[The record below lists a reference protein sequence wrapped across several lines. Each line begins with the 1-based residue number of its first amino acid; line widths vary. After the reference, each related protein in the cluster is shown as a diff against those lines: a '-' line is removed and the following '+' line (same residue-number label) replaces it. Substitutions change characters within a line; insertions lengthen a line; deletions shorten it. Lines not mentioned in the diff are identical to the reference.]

1 MPKQLIV
8 APLSVFSLGAF
19 FLSQLVSPVHAAAL
33 MGFEDS
39 AMLMTEIGRYNQEWM
54 LNYSPT
60 LGHAIGVE
68 QMRMSGKGERATTIS
83 GINYTGL
90 IKRWNLPSA
99 QANVWFNGS
108 VGEAKGQYDGF
119 AYTPSLQFDIESTR
133 LYFLAKARMIRAPG
147 MNYDTAAVQA
157 GFSFYEAGFDDTQ
170 PWFVIEAKTMRNND
184 PGLQVTPALRLINK
198 NYFLEFGVT
207 NPWQG
212 EGFAPRLNAMFVF

>member
-1 MPKQLIV
+1 MRKQLCV
-8 APLSVFSLGAF
+8 ACGAF
-19 FLSQLVSPVHAAAL
+19 LLNPLMMPAHAAAL

-54 LNYSPT
+54 LNYSPA

-68 QMRMSGKGERATTIS
+68 QMRMSGKGERATTIT
-83 GINYTGL
+83 GVNYTGL

-108 VGEAKGQYDGF
+108 VGEANGQYDGF
-119 AYTPSLQFDIESTR
+119 AYTPSLQFDVESTR
-133 LYFLAKARMIRAPG
+133 LYFLAKARMIRAPQ

-157 GFSFYEAGFDDTQ
+157 GFSFYEAGFNDTQ

-184 PGLQVTPALRLINK
+184 PALQLTPALRLINK

>member
-1 MPKQLIV
+1 MFKQRTV
-8 APLSVFSLGAF
+8 AFSAF
-19 FLSQLVSPVHAAAL
+19 FLSQSVLPAYAAAL

-39 AMLMTEIGRYNQEWM
+39 AMFMTEIGRYNQEWM

-68 QMRMSGKGERATTIS
+68 QMRMSGKGERATTIT

-99 QANVWFNGS
+99 QANIWFNGS
-108 VGEAKGQYDGF
+108 VGEANGQYDGF
-119 AYTPSLQFDIESTR
+119 AYTPSLQFDVESTR

-157 GFSFYEAGFDDTQ
+157 GFSFYETGFDETQ

-184 PGLQVTPALRLINK
+184 PGLQITPALRLINK

>member
-1 MPKQLIV
+1 MLKQLCV
-8 APLSVFSLGAF
+8 ASGAF
-19 FLSQLVSPVHAAAL
+19 LLTPLMMPAHAAAL

-54 LNYSPT
+54 LNYSPA

-68 QMRMSGKGERATTIS
+68 QMRMSGKGEQATTIT
-83 GINYTGL
+83 GVNYTGL

-108 VGEAKGQYDGF
+108 VGEANGQYDGF
-119 AYTPSLQFDIESTR
+119 AYTPSLQFDVESTR
-133 LYFLAKARMIRAPG
+133 LYFLAKARMIRAPQ

-157 GFSFYEAGFDDTQ
+157 GFSFYEAGFNDTQ

-184 PGLQVTPALRLINK
+184 PALQLTPALRLINK

>member
-1 MPKQLIV
+1 MTPQCRIALV
-8 APLSVFSLGAF
+8 MAVFTLLRAPA
-19 FLSQLVSPVHAAAL
+19 QAAAL

-54 LNYSPT
+54 LNYSPSV
-60 LGHAIGVE
+60 GHAIGFE
-68 QMRMSGKGERATTIS
+68 QMRMSGKGEQPTTIS

-90 IKRWNLPSA
+90 IKRWNLPAA

-108 VGEAKGQYDGF
+108 VGEARGQFDGF
-119 AYTPSLQFDIESTR
+119 AYTPSLQVDMESTR
-133 LYFLAKARMIRAPG
+133 LYLLAKARLIRAPG

-157 GFSFYEAGFDDTQ
+157 GFSFYETGFNDTQ
-170 PWFVIEAKTMRNND
+170 PWFVIEAKTMRNNT
-184 PGLQVTPALRLINK
+184 PSLQVTPALRLINK
-198 NYFLEFGVT
+198 HYFLEFGIT

>member
-1 MPKQLIV
+1 MLKQHIV
-8 APLSVFSLGAF
+8 ASGAF
-19 FLSQLVSPVHAAAL
+19 VLSQMMLPVHAAAL

-54 LNYSPT
+54 LNYSPSF
-60 LGHAIGVE
+60 GHAIGVE
-68 QMRMSGKGERATTIS
+68 QMRMSGKGEQATTIS

-90 IKRWNLPSA
+90 IKRWNLPAA

-108 VGEAKGQYDGF
+108 VGEASGQYDGF
-119 AYTPSLQFDIESTR
+119 AYTPSLQFDVESTR
-133 LYFLAKARMIRAPG
+133 LYFLAKARMIRAPN
-147 MNYDTAAVQA
+147 MNFDTAAVQA
-157 GFSFYEAGFDDTQ
+157 GFSFYETGFNQTQ

-184 PGLQVTPALRLINK
+184 PSLQLTPALRLINK

>member
-1 MPKQLIV
+1 MFKQRYV
-8 APLSVFSLGAF
+8 ACGAF
-19 FLSQLVSPVHAAAL
+19 LLSQISLTAHAAAL

-60 LGHAIGVE
+60 FGHAIGVE
-68 QMRMSGKGERATTIS
+68 QMRMSGKGEQATTIS
-83 GINYTGL
+83 GINYTGI

-108 VGEAKGQYDGF
+108 VGEASGHYDGF
-119 AYTPSLQFDIESTR
+119 AYTPSLQFDVESTR
-133 LYFLAKARMIRAPG
+133 LYFLAKARMIRAPH

-157 GFSFYEAGFDDTQ
+157 GFSFYETGFNETQ
-170 PWFVIEAKTMRNND
+170 PWFVMEVKTMRNND
-184 PGLQVTPALRLINK
+184 PSVQVTPALRLINK

>member
-1 MPKQLIV
+1 MLKQLCV
-8 APLSVFSLGAF
+8 ASGAF
-19 FLSQLVSPVHAAAL
+19 LLTPLMMPAHAAAL

-54 LNYSPT
+54 LNYSPA

-68 QMRMSGKGERATTIS
+68 QMRMSGKGEQATTIT
-83 GINYTGL
+83 GVNYTGL

-108 VGEAKGQYDGF
+108 VGEANGQYDGF
-119 AYTPSLQFDIESTR
+119 AYTPSLQFDVESTR
-133 LYFLAKARMIRAPG
+133 LYFLAKARMIRAPQ

-157 GFSFYEAGFDDTQ
+157 GFSFYEAGFNDTQ
-170 PWFVIEAKTMRNND
+170 PWLVIEAKTMRNND
-184 PGLQVTPALRLINK
+184 PTLQLTPALRLINK

>member
-1 MPKQLIV
+1 MSTQRMV
-8 APLSVFSLGAF
+8 ATGTF
-19 FLSQLVSPVHAAAL
+19 FILVSHAHAAAL

-54 LNYSPT
+54 LNYSPA

-68 QMRMSGKGERATTIS
+68 QMRMSGKGEQATTIT

-99 QANVWFNGS
+99 QANIWFSGS
-108 VGEAKGQYDGF
+108 AGEARGQTDGF

-133 LYFLAKARMIRAPG
+133 VYFLAKARMIRAHG
-147 MNYDTAAVQA
+147 MNYDTAALQA
-157 GFSFYEAGFDDTQ
+157 GFSFYEAGFDETQ
-170 PWFVIEAKTMRNND
+170 PWFVVEAKTMRNND
-184 PGLQVTPALRLINK
+184 PAVQVTPALRLINK

>member
-1 MPKQLIV
+1 MFKQRYV
-8 APLSVFSLGAF
+8 AYGAF
-19 FLSQLVSPVHAAAL
+19 LLSQISLTAHAAAL

-60 LGHAIGVE
+60 FGHAIGVE
-68 QMRMSGKGERATTIS
+68 QMRMSGKGEQATTIS
-83 GINYTGL
+83 GINYTGI

-108 VGEAKGQYDGF
+108 VGEASGHYDGF
-119 AYTPSLQFDIESTR
+119 AYTPSLQFDVESTR
-133 LYFLAKARMIRAPG
+133 LYFLAKARMIRAPH

-157 GFSFYEAGFDDTQ
+157 GFSFYETGFNETQ
-170 PWFVIEAKTMRNND
+170 PWFVMEVKTMRNND
-184 PGLQVTPALRLINK
+184 PSVQVTPALRLINK

>member
-1 MPKQLIV
+1 MFKQQYV
-8 APLSVFSLGAF
+8 ALGALL
-19 FLSQLVSPVHAAAL
+19 LSQLMMPAYAAAL

-54 LNYSPT
+54 LNYSPSF
-60 LGHAIGVE
+60 GHAIGVE
-68 QMRMSGKGERATTIS
+68 QMRMSGKGEQATTIS

-90 IKRWNLPSA
+90 IKRWNLPAA

-108 VGEAKGQYDGF
+108 VGEASGQYDGF
-119 AYTPSLQFDIESTR
+119 AYTPSLQFDVESTR
-133 LYFLAKARMIRAPG
+133 LYFLAKARMIRAPN
-147 MNYDTAAVQA
+147 MNFDTAAVQA
-157 GFSFYEAGFDDTQ
+157 GFSFYETGFDQTQ
-170 PWFVIEAKTMRNND
+170 PWFVLEAKTMRNND
-184 PGLQVTPALRLINK
+184 PSLQLTPALRLINK

>member
-1 MPKQLIV
+1 MFKQRYV
-8 APLSVFSLGAF
+8 ACGAF
-19 FLSQLVSPVHAAAL
+19 LLSQISLPAHAAAL

-60 LGHAIGVE
+60 FGHAIGVE
-68 QMRMSGKGERATTIS
+68 QMRMSGKGEQATTIS
-83 GINYTGL
+83 GINYTGI

-108 VGEAKGQYDGF
+108 VGEASGHYDGF
-119 AYTPSLQFDIESTR
+119 AYTPSLQFDVESTR
-133 LYFLAKARMIRAPG
+133 LYFLAKARMIRAPH

-157 GFSFYEAGFDDTQ
+157 GFSFYETGFNETQ
-170 PWFVIEAKTMRNND
+170 PWFVMEVKTMRNND
-184 PGLQVTPALRLINK
+184 PSVQVTPALRLINK

>member
-1 MPKQLIV
+1 MFKQHHV
-8 APLSVFSLGAF
+8 ALGALL
-19 FLSQLVSPVHAAAL
+19 LSQMFSSTHAAAL

-54 LNYSPT
+54 LNYSPA

-68 QMRMSGKGERATTIS
+68 QMRMSGKAEPATTIT
-83 GINYTGL
+83 GVNYTGL

-108 VGEAKGQYDGF
+108 VGEANGQYDGF
-119 AYTPSLQFDIESTR
+119 AYTPSLQFDVESTR
-133 LYFLAKARMIRAPG
+133 LYFLAKARMIRAPQ

-157 GFSFYEAGFDDTQ
+157 GFSFYEAGFNDTQ

-184 PGLQVTPALRLINK
+184 PALQVTPALRLINK